1 MCGGAA
7 ARLRYFQDVKE
18 DRRLPAAAGEA
29 NKRRGLH
36 VFFHHES
43 ILDQGLYLP
52 AHAQAPR
59 S

>member
-18 DRRLPAAAGEA
+18 YRRLSEAAAGEA

-36 VFFHHES
+36 VFFCHES

-52 AHAQAPR
+52 AHA
-59 S
+59 